1 MSSWETPEAES
12 KFEIWEDAEW
22 EPALRALEG
31 YGMDSEF
38 SGKPDPKALAKLL
51 RSGKPVPEAV
61 AKQLGW
67 WLDPPWRNK
76 GPSLTI
82 HLPKRYYP
90 TAKGLKERII
100 VKRKVEEAL
109 EKMGK
114 VEAAVA
120 DVQRQTGYS
129 RSYIMDAWRLTV
141 QEVVILSSKFTPD
154 PFLSPRQPEN
164 REDSVFADTPGH
176 TRIRRAIPKSRIA
189 TMIVRKFDAPVPVQ
203 GRPPKHDQIEKRAYR
218 INEFCS
224 AYGLGPRRSSA
235 CRRNRSSISV

>member
-1 MSSWETPEAES
+1 MSPKAKRRPKNASRVQKMSSWETPEAES

-31 YGMDSEF
+31 NGTNSEF
-38 SGKPDPKALAKLL
+38 LGKPDPKALAKLL

-76 GPSLTI
+76 GPSLTV

-90 TAKGLKERII
+90 AAKGLKERII

-109 EKMGK
+109 EKTGK

-176 TRIRRAIPKSRIA
+176 ARIRASYPEIEDSNNDSSK
-189 TMIVRKFDAPVPVQ
+189 VRRT
-203 GRPPKHDQIEKRAYR
+203 RPGA
-218 INEFCS
+218 
-224 AYGLGPRRSSA
+224 GPSSKA
-235 CRRNRSSISV
+235 QSDRKARLSHK